1 MPDTQWPRFQ
11 VFQQSEA
18 GQAHQNCGS
27 VHAPDGEM
35 ALLIARDV
43 FVRRPACVNLW
54 VAPAERILSKTTQ
67 ELAALPRQAETVD
80 PHLPTQPYVV
90 FQKLSEAGAHIY
102 AGVVEAHSP
111 TQALQRAVAAFGA
124 HKALVWWVCPARV
137 VTQSGPHDVESMFE
151 PAFDKSYRD
160 QADYHT
166 VSLMRQV
173 KRATAQAEGER

>member
-54 VAPAERILSKTTQ
+54 VAPAERILSKTAQ
-67 ELAALPRQAETVD
+67 ELATLPRQAETID
-80 PHLPTQPYVV
+80 PPPPAEPYYV
-90 FQKLSEAGAHIY
+90 FQKLNEAGTHVYTGA
-102 AGVVEAHSP
+102 VEAHSP
-111 TQALQRAVAAFGA
+111 TQALQRAVTTFSA
-124 HKALVWWVCPARV
+124 HKPLVWWVCPARAV
-137 VTQSGPHDVESMFE
+137 IQSDPHDVESMFE
-151 PAFDKSYRD
+151 PAFDKTYRD

-173 KRATAQAEGER
+173 KRATAQAGGEQ